1 MRYLTVRVEPSGGGA
16 FHPLGERLTDEPSIE
31 RRAIHHVDLLAD
43 DTVLLF
49 AEASGSRE
57 RYRQIMDGSPHVHEY
72 LVAGDDHWV
81 AVSQLEPTEGA
92 RRALELQQESRL
104 VIDTPIRFT
113 ASGALKMT
121 CIGTD
126 ETFGELSETIDET
139 APVTFE
145 VLEMGDYDPDESSF
159 GRMVTSRQEEVLEAA
174 VDLGYYNE
182 PRRATLEDVA
192 EVVGIA
198 PTTVGEHLRKVEERV
213 FGDIVR

>member
-1 MRYLTVRVEPSGGGA
+1 MRYLTLLVEPSGGGA

-49 AEASGSRE
+49 AEASGSQE
-57 RYRQIMDGSPHVHEY
+57 RYERIMEESPRVHEY
-72 LVAGDDHWV
+72 LVAGDDHWT
-81 AVSQLEPTEGA
+81 AVSRLEPTEGA
-92 RRALELQQESRL
+92 RRALELQRESHL

-113 ASGALKMT
+113 ADGALEVT

-126 ETFGELSETIDET
+126 ETFGKLSEAIDET

-159 GRMVTSRQEEVLEAA
+159 GRTFTSRQEEVLEAA

-213 FGDIVR
+213 FGEIVR